1 MPFDRL
7 PLMKFERY
15 VPRGRLSRHIRFL
28 WASEQ
33 PPQPHSQERLLPTG
47 EMGLFV
53 DVSDTSSSPPIL
65 AGASSRPRVLNTG
78 QSISMLGVSFA
89 PGGAS
94 SFFRT
99 PVSEIANL
107 TVPLDEFCGGSALTL
122 RAEIL
127 EAATNSVRFR
137 VLERYL
143 EALLAAADTPGH
155 PAVRQALGELRSVS
169 EVRIADLAGRMGIGQ
184 RRFIELFRREVGLT
198 PKLYQRVAR
207 FQQVLVSI
215 ENHRD
220 TVWADVASLHG
231 YFDQA
236 HLIHDFNTFAG
247 VSPSVYLQRRS
258 SRNHVA
264 LPVSSDGNFLQS
276 SARRF
281 RHDTPP

>member
-1 MPFDRL
+1 
-7 PLMKFERY
+7 
-15 VPRGRLSRHIRFL
+15 
-28 WASEQ
+28 
-33 PPQPHSQERLLPTG
+33 
-47 EMGLFV
+47 LFV
-53 DVSDTSSSPPIL
+53 DVSDTSSSPPLL
-65 AGASSRPRVLNTG
+65 AGASSRPRVLNTA

-94 SFFRT
+94 SLFRT

-107 TVPLDEFCGGSALTL
+107 TLPLEDFCGGSALAL
-122 RAEIL
+122 QAEIL
-127 EAATNSVRFR
+127 EATTNSVRFR

-143 EALLAAADTPGH
+143 EALLAATDAPGH
-155 PAVRQALGELRSVS
+155 AAVRYALGELRSVR
-169 EVRIADLAGRMGIGQ
+169 EVKISDLISCMGIGQ

-207 FQQVLVSI
+207 FQKVLASI

-220 TVWADVASLHG
+220 IVWSDVALLHR

-247 VSPSVYLQRRS
+247 VSPTVYLRRRS
-258 SRNHVA
+258 SRNHVT
-264 LPVSSDGNFLQS
+264 LPVSSNGNFLQS

-281 RHDTPP
+281 HHDTASPSLRTKT

>member
-1 MPFDRL
+1 
-7 PLMKFERY
+7 
-15 VPRGRLSRHIRFL
+15 
-28 WASEQ
+28 
-33 PPQPHSQERLLPTG
+33 
-47 EMGLFV
+47 MGLFV

-65 AGASSRPRVLNTG
+65 AGASSRPRVLNTAR
-78 QSISMLGVSFA
+78 SISMLGVSFA

-94 SFFRT
+94 SLFRT

-107 TVPLDEFCGGSALTL
+107 TVPLDEFCGRSALAL

-143 EALLAAADTPGH
+143 EALLAATDASGH
-155 PAVRQALGELRSVS
+155 PAVRYALGELRSVR
-169 EVRIADLAGRMGIGQ
+169 EVRIADLIGCTGIGQ
-184 RRFIELFRREVGLT
+184 KRFIELFRREVGLT
-198 PKLYQRVAR
+198 PKLYQRLAR
-207 FQQVLVSI
+207 FQQVLASI

-220 TVWADVASLHG
+220 IVWSDVAPLHG

-247 VSPSVYLQRRS
+247 VSPTAYLRHRS

-264 LPVSSDGNFLQS
+264 LPVSSNGNFLQS
-276 SARRF
+276 SARRL
-281 RHDTPP
+281 RHDPPL

>member
-1 MPFDRL
+1 MR
-7 PLMKFERY
+7 FERY
-15 VPRGRLSRHIRFL
+15 VPRGRLSRHVRFL

-33 PPQPHSQERLLPTG
+33 PPQHHSQERLLPTG

-53 DVSDTSSSPPIL
+53 DVSDASSSPPFL
-65 AGASSRPRVLNTG
+65 AGASSRPRVLNTA
-78 QSISMLGVSFA
+78 QSINMLGVSFA

-94 SFFRT
+94 SLFRT

-107 TVPLDEFCGGSALTL
+107 TVPLEEFCGASALAL
-122 RAEIL
+122 QAEVL

-137 VLERYL
+137 LLERYL
-143 EALLAAADTPGH
+143 EALLAATDSPGH
-155 PAVRQALGELRSVS
+155 PAVRYALGELRSVHD
-169 EVRIADLAGRMGIGQ
+169 VRIADLIGCMGIGQ

-207 FQQVLVSI
+207 FQQVLASV

-220 TVWADVASLHG
+220 IVWSDVAALHG

-247 VSPSVYLQRRS
+247 VSPTVYLQRRS
-258 SRNHVA
+258 SRNHVT
-264 LPVSSDGNFLQS
+264 LPVSSNGNFLQS
-276 SARRF
+276 SPRAF
-281 RHDTPP
+281 LHDTPL

>member
-1 MPFDRL
+1 M
-7 PLMKFERY
+7 
-15 VPRGRLSRHIRFL
+15 
-28 WASEQ
+28 
-33 PPQPHSQERLLPTG
+33 PTG
-47 EMGLFV
+47 EMGLFI
-53 DVSDTSSSPPIL
+53 DVSDTSSSVPIL
-65 AGASSRPRVLNTG
+65 AGASSRPRVLNTA
-78 QSISMLGVSFA
+78 QSISMVGVSFA

-94 SFFRT
+94 SLFRT

-107 TVPLDEFCGGSALTL
+107 TVPLDEFCGRSALAL

-143 EALLAAADTPGH
+143 EARLAATDAPGH
-155 PAVRQALGELRSVS
+155 PAVRYALGELRSVR
-169 EVRIADLAGRMGIGQ
+169 EVRIVDLVGCMGIGQ

-207 FQQVLVSI
+207 FQRVLASI

-220 TVWADVASLHG
+220 VVWSDVASLHA

-247 VSPSVYLQRRS
+247 VSPTGYLRHRS

-264 LPVSSDGNFLQS
+264 LPVSGNGNFLQS
-276 SARRF
+276 SPRAF
-281 RHDTPP
+281 RHDTPL

>member
-1 MPFDRL
+1 
-7 PLMKFERY
+7 MKFERY
-15 VPRGRLSRHIRFL
+15 VPRGRLSRHVRFL

-33 PPQPHSQERLLPTG
+33 PAQQHPQERLLPTG
-47 EMGLFV
+47 EMGLFI
-53 DVSDTSSSPPIL
+53 DVSDTSSSRPIL
-65 AGASSRPRVLNTG
+65 AGASSRPRVLNTA
-78 QSISMLGVSFA
+78 QSISMVGVSFA

-94 SFFRT
+94 SLFRT

-107 TVPLDEFCGGSALTL
+107 TVPLEELCGGSALAL

-143 EALLAAADTPGH
+143 EALLAASDAPGH
-155 PAVRQALGELRSVS
+155 PAVRYALGERRSVR
-169 EVRIADLAGRMGIGQ
+169 EVRIVDLVGRMGIGQ
-184 RRFIELFRREVGLT
+184 RRFIESFRREVGLT

-207 FQQVLVSI
+207 FQRVLASL
-215 ENHRD
+215 ENHGD
-220 TVWADVASLHG
+220 VVWSDVASLHG

-247 VSPSVYLQRRS
+247 VSPTVYLRHRS

-264 LPVSSDGNFLQS
+264 LPVSGNGNFLQS
-276 SARRF
+276 PPRAF
-281 RHDTPP
+281 RHDTPL